1 MRGFWGQN
9 TLQHFGDLQLHFRLR
24 WTNEC
29 KESDDSHTQSM
40 TPRNFPET
48 VEKESKTVDDIDVC

>member
-9 TLQHFGDLQLHFRLR
+9 TLQHFGDLQLHFHLR

-29 KESDDSHTQSM
+29 RDSDDSHTQSM
-40 TPRNFPET
+40 APQIFPET
-48 VEKESKTVDDIDVC
+48 VEE